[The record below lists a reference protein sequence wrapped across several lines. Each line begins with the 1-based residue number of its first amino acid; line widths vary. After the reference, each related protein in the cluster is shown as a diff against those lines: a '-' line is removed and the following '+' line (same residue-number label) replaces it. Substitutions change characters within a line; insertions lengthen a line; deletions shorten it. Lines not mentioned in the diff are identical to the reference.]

1 LTRGVHLGKIEHVRH
16 PSFGKDDHVAT
27 LERNDLRLEV
37 VGFGL
42 TREPKMAT
50 LVTIKGKSMTHVGI
64 REFKDK
70 ATTLLASGET
80 LVVERH
86 GKTVGFYIPIEAKD
100 RTTGQAALEH
110 LENIINGILERTGMT
125 EDELLDDA
133 TRR

>member
-1 LTRGVHLGKIEHVRH
+1 
-16 PSFGKDDHVAT
+16 
-27 LERNDLRLEV
+27 
-37 VGFGL
+37 
-42 TREPKMAT
+42 
-50 LVTIKGKSMTHVGI
+50 MTHVGI

-100 RTTGQAALEH
+100 HNAGKAALEH
-110 LENIINGILERTGMT
+110 LENVINGILERTNLT
-125 EDELLDDA
+125 EDEFLDDA

>member
-1 LTRGVHLGKIEHVRH
+1 V
-16 PSFGKDDHVAT
+16 
-27 LERNDLRLEV
+27 
-37 VGFGL
+37 
-42 TREPKMAT
+42 
-50 LVTIKGKSMTHVGI
+50 THVGI

-100 RTTGQAALEH
+100 RKAGQAALED

-125 EDELLDDA
+125 EDDLNNDELNDA